1 MNSPH
6 FDGPHVEEG
15 QEVSADGERS
25 PCAEPPANSSA
36 RDMATANMTSSVRMR
51 AGRVAVAAGT
61 GGAACRAE
69 RPPHRRGGRARQWRA
84 TAPPEAT
91 GADRRGGPRVTAPV
105 AARLEGNSPES
116 RTRVGGLPRQ
126 RIPAGG
132 ATAAPAGQEVA
143 TAMRVALLEGTHLIL
158 SGRWIADPTAAPFLG
173 DVARPGAREWLD
185 GGRAF
190 VFGDKFMTIND
201 IIKIVPCYIMFYK
214 TERREYVGGLAMG
227 IITYSRNTLSEL
239 QVCDREP
246 LILISL
252 LEGRHSIINGQTI
265 P

>member
-1 MNSPH
+1 VL
-6 FDGPHVEEG
+6 G
-15 QEVSADGERS
+15 
-25 PCAEPPANSSA
+25 
-36 RDMATANMTSSVRMR
+36 
-51 AGRVAVAAGT
+51 GRRTVGVAALDSG
-61 GGAACRAE
+61 
-69 RPPHRRGGRARQWRA
+69 RA

-91 GADRRGGPRVTAPV
+91 GAGRRSRPRVMAWV

-126 RIPAGG
+126 GIPAGG

-190 VFGDKFMTIND
+190 VFGDSARVHRRDPVAAEAPRGRRCGTR
-201 IIKIVPCYIMFYK
+201 PHLQP
-214 TERREYVGGLAMG
+214 ERRRCGERRCG
-227 IITYSRNTLSEL
+227 TRSQL
-239 QVCDREP
+239 QREC
-246 LILISL
+246 
-252 LEGRHSIINGQTI
+252 RGQTAEATGHGSRRATSLGRVSLGEAWCVLSALPPGWI
-265 P
+265 VLRVLEHDSALCAPYLEFSL